1 MVIHIDSKLKGNG
14 RSTEVNVIKTN
25 KAVQLKTE
33 SGDNIVRNISN
44 KL

>member
-1 MVIHIDSKLKGNG
+1 LDTVRFLNHS
-14 RSTEVNVIKTN
+14 VYTN
-25 KAVQLKTE
+25 LITGTHRDTQPKTE